1 MDRKDI
7 AGDLRHIAHEV
18 KARHLDGT
26 LSEAILGLCRSIEDE
41 MVYLPTD
48 KEGKPW
54 HIGDRCCLFD
64 HTGTLVIG
72 TVEGLCMAGPDE

>member
-41 MVYLPTD
+41 TAKRIL
-48 KEGKPW
+48 
-54 HIGDRCCLFD
+54 RQA
-64 HTGTLVIG
+64 
-72 TVEGLCMAGPDE
+72 GLR